1 MATTENNWAY
11 NKNLVSES
19 DLRLLEKAHKQENK
33 KMQHGYRWVSA
44 YKNLKVFVPCDKDG
58 EPTDKGKRMIE
69 AHLKAFGVIK

>member
-11 NKNLVSES
+11 NKKIVSES
-19 DLRLLEKAHKQENK
+19 DLRLLEKAHKQEHK
-33 KMQHGYRWVSA
+33 KMQQGYRWVSA

>member
-11 NKNLVSES
+11 NKNIVSES
-19 DLRLLEKAHKQENK
+19 DLRMLEKARKQEK
-33 KMQHGYRWVSA
+33 EKSKQGYRWILA
-44 YKNLKVFVPCDKDG
+44 CKNLKVFVPCDENG